1 MNLTTGTPIAC
12 SPGWVP
18 DDADFAPQV
27 TEVDIS
33 AIIDPC
39 LAGLI
44 SEIGVTGHQSMI
56 LKTYDQQ
63 QYTPSTKHRYK
74 LKYEIDNTLVNA
86 NGQSIPARSFKNVLS
101 DGTNEITVKLN
112 TSMFQWTSKEWVAD
126 VIIHELMHGILYVTR
141 PDLVDQALTHEF
153 MFDNGIPNSIALGLK
168 ELFPNLAA
176 SDATA
181 LGMHGLA
188 DGYLIAGTT
197 TIKPGKDDFA
207 VDNYGQHIN
216 TAVNTAVDFMNR
228 IKGTPYC
235 P

>member
-1 MNLTTGTPIAC
+1 
-12 SPGWVP
+12 
-18 DDADFAPQV
+18 
-27 TEVDIS
+27 
-33 AIIDPC
+33 
-39 LAGLI
+39 
-44 SEIGVTGHQSMI
+44 MI

-153 MFDNGIPNSIALGLK
+153 MFDNGIPNS
-168 ELFPNLAA
+168 
-176 SDATA
+176 
-181 LGMHGLA
+181 
-188 DGYLIAGTT
+188 
-197 TIKPGKDDFA
+197 
-207 VDNYGQHIN
+207 
-216 TAVNTAVDFMNR
+216 NR
-228 IKGTPYC
+228 FRS
-235 P
+235 